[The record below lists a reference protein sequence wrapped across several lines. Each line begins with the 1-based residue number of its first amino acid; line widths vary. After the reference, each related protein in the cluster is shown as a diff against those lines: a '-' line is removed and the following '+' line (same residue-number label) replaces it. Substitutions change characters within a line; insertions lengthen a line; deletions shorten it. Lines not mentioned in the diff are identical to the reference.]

1 LFCFPTIVIHEVM
14 CIILKL
20 LSTSYNVS
28 TKVNTRNGQQH
39 ISKQYVSI
47 IFIHGYDYK
56 RTNPKPKIYGL
67 FCHTSHQK
75 EFCSPFFFVSFCHA
89 SHRGEFCSPSFSL
102 SMIVTTTIKG
112 NEAPPAF
119 LVFFVTTATTG
130 NEAPPFCFPMYGHC
144 NNPQFLSFPS
154 PQEQLGGASLTLFFV
169 PFVAM
174 ARGGVFLIQRFVGA
188 HHKLL
193 LGCSHESTNQFLYFV
208 LKNYSPF
215 CFKNF
220 FIEMNFLTEF
230 F

>member
-1 LFCFPTIVIHEVM
+1 
-14 CIILKL
+14 
-20 LSTSYNVS
+20 
-28 TKVNTRNGQQH
+28 
-39 ISKQYVSI
+39 
-47 IFIHGYDYK
+47 
-56 RTNPKPKIYGL
+56 
-67 FCHTSHQK
+67 
-75 EFCSPFFFVSFCHA
+75 
-89 SHRGEFCSPSFSL
+89 
-102 SMIVTTTIKG
+102 
-112 NEAPPAF
+112 
-119 LVFFVTTATTG
+119 
-130 NEAPPFCFPMYGHC
+130 MYGHC